1 MSSENPSSSAG
12 YAPGMAVG
20 VGFEPTE
27 PRDSLVF
34 KTRAFDHSATPPGPE
49 AANLRATVFHH
60 GSGNQPEASISQGRK
75 GLKRTIAAPAVP
87 RQARNV
93 RCRNSR

>member
-1 MSSENPSSSAG
+1 MASENPSSSAD

-93 RCRNSR
+93 R